1 MRYGVRL
8 HRRRTYIAALLSTL
22 PLLPAAIVSAPPAE
36 AGSGPLPAHVVASYK
51 ISFGVLGNIGTF
63 RFRSDVNGEAYNL
76 SADAKIDTAVFDY
89 NGAMTS
95 IGSVLSA
102 ITRPS
107 HYTFQFKQKAFL
119 SSAKSKSLGIGFDQ
133 TGVKEVRWVPPDD
146 FPDGFIPVTKEQLR
160 NVLDPLTGVMSLSVG
175 DTARPCDRRL
185 PIFDGR
191 QRFDLVFT
199 PASKPAAPTADQ
211 VCRVKMIPISGYKP
225 GEGAESVISGN
236 IEVVLRPVPK
246 ANIVI
251 PYRVKVPTIIGAA
264 VLTSEQADITMPDQ
278 QRIALRR

>member
-8 HRRRTYIAALLSTL
+8 HGKPTCIAALLSAL
-22 PLLPAAIVSAPPAE
+22 SLISAPIVSASPAG

-51 ISFGVLGNIGTF
+51 ISFGVLGNIGSF

-76 SADAKIDTAVFDY
+76 SANAKIDTAVFDY
-89 NGAMTS
+89 NGAMSS
-95 IGSVLSA
+95 IGRVLSA
-102 ITRPS
+102 VTKPS
-107 HYTFQFKQKAFL
+107 LYTFQFKQKAFL
-119 SSAKSKSLGIGFDQ
+119 SRGQSKSLGIGFDDA
-133 TGVKEVRWVPPDD
+133 GVKNVSWAPPQDI
-146 FPDGFIPVTKEQLR
+146 PDGFIPVTREQLR
-160 NVLDPLTGVMSLSVG
+160 NVLDPLTGVMSLAVG

-199 PASKPAAPTADQ
+199 LASMPASPTADQ
-211 VCRVKMIPISGYKP
+211 VCRVKMITISGYKP

-251 PYRVKVPTIIGAA
+251 PYRITVPTIVGAA
-264 VLTSEQADITMPDQ
+264 VLTSDQTDITMPDQ
-278 QRIALRR
+278 QRIAMRR

>member
-8 HRRRTYIAALLSTL
+8 QGKRTCIAALLSAL
-22 PLLPAAIVSAPPAE
+22 SLISAPIVSASPAC

-51 ISFGVLGNIGTF
+51 ISFGVLGNIGSF

-76 SADAKIDTAVFDY
+76 SANAKIDTAVFDY
-89 NGAMTS
+89 NGAMSS
-95 IGSVLSA
+95 IGRVLSA
-102 ITRPS
+102 VTKPS
-107 HYTFQFKQKAFL
+107 LYTFQFKQKVFL
-119 SSAKSKSLGIGFDQ
+119 SRGQSKSLGIGFDDA
-133 TGVKEVRWVPPDD
+133 GVKNVSWVPPQDT
-146 FPDGFIPVTKEQLR
+146 PDGFIPVTREQLR
-160 NVLDPLTGVMSLSVG
+160 NVLDPLTGVMSLAVG

-199 PASKPAAPTADQ
+199 PASMPASPTADQ
-211 VCRVKMIPISGYKP
+211 VCRVKMITISGYKP

-251 PYRVKVPTIIGAA
+251 PYRITVPTIVGAA
-264 VLTSEQADITMPDQ
+264 VLTSEQTDITMPDQ
-278 QRIALRR
+278 QRIAMRR